1 MVSLS
6 VLDRKVLRDLGRMWA
21 QVFAIAL
28 VMACG
33 VMTIVLAVGAYRS
46 LLETRTA
53 YYDRYRFAHVFA
65 QTVRAPRHLN
75 SQITAIEGIAAVE
88 LRIVEPAILD
98 IPGMDIPASGIAIS
112 IPSSR
117 EPAVNRLYLRSG
129 RLPQAGHV
137 REIAVDERFAKAH
150 GFKPGDSFSAVLN
163 GRKLTLSITAIVL
176 SPEFIYAI
184 GPGDMVPDDKR
195 FAVFFMPEEVLAGL
209 LDMNGAFNDLAIR
222 LQRGASQ
229 DDVIARLDRLLK
241 PYGGRGAYTRVEQTS
256 NAFIDAELT
265 QLNAMARIIP
275 PVFLFVSA
283 FLVNMILSRLIS
295 LEREQIGLLK
305 ANGYSSLAVA
315 WHYAKLVIVIA
326 LLGLAMGGIA
336 GSYFGR
342 GLTRLYAEFFSFPFL
357 IFRQSP
363 DLYLIAA
370 GVSVAAALGGAAK
383 AIWSVVQLPP
393 AVAMRPP
400 APARYRSVFSHR
412 GLMSRI
418 FTQIPVMA
426 LRHLIHRPVRS
437 FLTTLGVAF
446 SVALLITALF
456 STDSIDE
463 MIDTVFFRAERAD
476 ARLSFARDVEPG
488 VISAV
493 RRLPGILGAETFRSV
508 PVILRHG
515 HLKKRAAII
524 GRQVEGRLS
533 RVLDKDGNPVAI
545 PEHGLVLADRLAAQL
560 DVRPGDKLE
569 VELIENGNRIVEV
582 TLAGVVKSYIGLG
595 AHMQI
600 DALNRLAG
608 IGPRVNGA
616 WIDVDT
622 ARLGAFHTAMKGSST
637 LSGRWPPTGYDLVT
651 VGPLG
656 FGFLYPVI
664 KQTPSIGTIALQTV
678 SRQKFRET
686 IEENIVIMTTV
697 YVSIAVIVA
706 FGVVYNSARIQLSE
720 RARELA
726 SLRVLGFTRAEVSQV
741 LLVELLVIS
750 LISQPLGWV
759 IGYGFAFAVVAGF
772 ESDLYSIPFVVNPR
786 TFAFASLVVLSAAAA
801 SALIVRRR
809 VDRLDLIR
817 VLKTRE

>member
-1 MVSLS
+1 MSMS
-6 VLDRKVLRDLGRMWA
+6 VLDRKVLRDLARMWA

-65 QTVRAPRHLN
+65 QAVRAPLHLKN
-75 SQITAIEGIAAVE
+75 QVSAIEGIAAVE

-98 IPGMDIPASGIAIS
+98 IPGMDIPASGVAIS
-112 IPSSR
+112 IPSSG

-163 GRKLTLSITAIVL
+163 GRKLNLSITAIVL

-195 FAVFFMPEEVLAGL
+195 FAVFFMPGEVLAGL
-209 LDMNGAFNDLAIR
+209 FDMNGAFNDVAIR

-229 DDVIARLDRLLK
+229 DDVIARIDRLLR
-241 PYGGRGAYTRVEQTS
+241 PYGGRGAYTRAEQTS

-326 LLGLAMGGIA
+326 LLGLAMGGIS

-370 GVSVAAALGGAAK
+370 GVSVTAALGGAAK

-446 SVALLITALF
+446 SVAMLITALF

-493 RRLPGILGAETFRSV
+493 RRLPGVIGAETFRSV

-515 HLKKRAAII
+515 HLKKRAAIT

-545 PEHGLVLADRLAAQL
+545 PEHGLVLADRLARQL
-560 DVRPGDKLE
+560 DVKPGEKLE

-582 TLAGVVKSYIGLG
+582 TLAGVVTSYIGLG

-600 DALNRLAG
+600 DALNRLVG

-622 ARLGAFHTAMKGSST
+622 ARLGAFHTALKGSSAA
-637 LSGRWPPTGYDLVT
+637 LAGRWPPTGYDFVS

-656 FGFLYPVI
+656 FGFLYPAI
-664 KQTPSIGTIALQTV
+664 KQTPSIGTIALQSV
-678 SRQKFRET
+678 SREKFRET

-697 YVSIAVIVA
+697 YVAIAVIVA

-726 SLRVLGFTRAEVSQV
+726 SLRVLGFTRGEVSQV
-741 LLVELLVIS
+741 LLIELLVIA
-750 LISQPLGWV
+750 LVSQPLGWV
-759 IGYGFAFAVVAGF
+759 IGYGFAWAVVAGF